1 MTTFKRINSEED
13 DRFKSI
19 SDFKWCINGGGEVV
33 FVWKG
38 KTYGI
43 SPKLKKSPE
52 LPEQIL
58 ISQILIEN
66 QEETE
71 MWCDSPD
78 EALEYLIDGIRLRD
92 IITEVVVT
100 DRTI

>member
-1 MTTFKRINSEED
+1 MIALNQPA
-13 DRFKSI
+13 I
-19 SDFKWCINGGGEVV
+19 LNGFNAGAEVV
-33 FVWKG
+33 FVWIG

-58 ISQILIEN
+58 ISQTLIEK

-78 EALEYLIDGIRLRD
+78 EALEYRIDGIRLGN
-92 IITEVVVT
+92 IMTEVGVT